1 MPPRPAASGKKAAKP
16 GTEDK
21 REDVLQAVVI
31 ADSFQT
37 RFRPFSLEKPR
48 CLLPL
53 ANTPLIEYT
62 LQYLALNGVQE
73 VFIYCGEHH
82 KQIEDYIQTSRWSK
96 NQGSCPFS
104 VLEFVRVADARSVG
118 DFLRDL
124 DKRNIIDGDFI
135 LVHGDVV
142 ANIPLDGPLAAHRAR
157 REANRDS
164 CMTLVLREAGEEEH
178 HTKMNGL
185 TPVFIVDPRANR
197 CLHYE
202 EINPLQSDH
211 YLKLDPEILNT
222 PEIEIRTDL
231 LDAQIDICTP
241 DVLALWSESFDY
253 ELPRANFLHGVLK
266 DYELNGKMIHTEI
279 VKEGYSA
286 RASDLQMYA
295 AISSDVLAGWTY
307 PFVPDSNI
315 QKDQTYQLRGDNLYD
330 EDDVVIAEESLVSN
344 SVIGKDTHI
353 GPGSTVTNSIIG
365 RNCMVGNNVT
375 ISDSFIWGDAVIN
388 DGAIIRH
395 AIIADAVVIGKGS
408 EIKEGALLSFGVQ
421 ISDKTVVEAST
432 PISLLSTTYDRVAP
446 DSNIVGPQ
454 GKGAVFSDL
463 EEDEDDEYDPS
474 RLQKSLIYSL
484 EDFNISTSSISTL
497 GSHDSDTDS
506 EARSPRE
513 GRSRLSSFA
522 SDDSGGFTGFHQ
534 DAVHGLMDVLRGTDG
549 NFDAEKLEFTSLRL
563 ASNASD
569 TAMRRAIATAFVR
582 RALELMNNGDTFGD
596 DPEQGGGGS
605 GGPFEPA
612 KAARHV
618 LTARAGATDFVR
630 ELGVGDVAVRAEQV
644 EFALALER
652 ACAVTAKGSADPA
665 RIGNLLAAFLQQAY
679 ALEIVDEEGIL
690 AWWKDPRSQPAGP
703 DAHHHYGEEMA
714 LVRARC
720 QALVEWLEESDD
732 DDDDDDDEDS
742 SEEDDD

>member
-1 MPPRPAASGKKAAKP
+1 
-16 GTEDK
+16 
-21 REDVLQAVVI
+21 
-31 ADSFQT
+31 
-37 RFRPFSLEKPR
+37 
-48 CLLPL
+48 
-53 ANTPLIEYT
+53 
-62 LQYLALNGVQE
+62 
-73 VFIYCGEHH
+73 
-82 KQIEDYIQTSRWSK
+82 
-96 NQGSCPFS
+96 
-104 VLEFVRVADARSVG
+104 
-118 DFLRDL
+118 
-124 DKRNIIDGDFI
+124 
-135 LVHGDVV
+135 
-142 ANIPLDGPLAAHRAR
+142 
-157 REANRDS
+157 
-164 CMTLVLREAGEEEH
+164 MTLVLREAGEEEH
-178 HTKMNGL
+178 HTKTNGL
-185 TPVFIVDPRANR
+185 TPVFIVDPRAKR

-202 EINPLQSDH
+202 ETHPLQSDH
-211 YLKLDPEILNT
+211 YLKLDPEILKT

-231 LDAQIDICTP
+231 VDAQIDICTP

-279 VKEGYSA
+279 VQGGYSA

-295 AISSDVLAGWTY
+295 AISRDVLAGWTY

-353 GPGSTVTNSIIG
+353 GPGSTVTNSVIG

-375 ISDSFIWGDAVIN
+375 ISDSFIWGDAIIN

-395 AIIADAVVIGKGS
+395 AIIADSVVVGKGS
-408 EIKEGALLSFGVQ
+408 EIRDGSLLSFGVQ
-421 ISDKTVVEAST
+421 ISDKTTVEAST

-463 EEDEDDEYDPS
+463 EEDEDDEYDPA
-474 RLQKSLIYSL
+474 RLQKTLIYSL
-484 EDFNISTSSISTL
+484 DEFNISTSSISTL

-522 SDDSGGFTGFHQ
+522 SDDSGGGFTGFHQ
-534 DAVHGLMDVLRGTDG
+534 DAVHGLMDVLRGTEG

-582 RALELMNNGDTFGD
+582 RALELMNNGDTFGGND
-596 DPEQGGGGS
+596 QQQGGQG
-605 GGPFEPA
+605 FEPA
-612 KAARHV
+612 KAAKHV
-618 LTARAGATDFVR
+618 LTARVGATDFVR
-630 ELGVGDVAVRAEQV
+630 ELGVGDVSVRAEQV

-690 AWWKDPRSQPAGP
+690 AWWRDPRSQPEPGP
-703 DAHHHYGEEMA
+703 DDTHHHYGEEMA

-720 QALVEWLEESDD
+720 QVLVEWLEESDD
-732 DDDDDDDEDS
+732 DEDEEDDS
-742 SEEDDD
+742 SEEDED